1 MPTKNVAPTPADRA
15 CAQVRAAT
23 PHPPQAQGSAP
34 LRVPVPQSQQR
45 ALMRAYGLDT
55 APAAVPDTESLQ
67 RHEALKALV
76 RTGRSRGYLTHQ
88 EVRDQLPELP
98 TVGDAFQSAADLLE
112 RMGIAVHEQAP
123 DDATLLLA
131 GSAAVTASEDDTEAA
146 TAAEEGACAVEAAF
160 SRTADPVRLYLRG
173 VGSFD
178 LLTRHGEIEI
188 AKRIEAGLQAMLLAA
203 VSAPAVVA
211 ALLALGERIA
221 AGGLKI
227 DDVVDGLART
237 DEADDH
243 VAEEDVADID
253 ADIGAEGGCG
263 VPGRTATRRLDALRA
278 QTLARFAAIRV
289 AADKLGRACKR
300 HGFGSVACQRAQRVL
315 TAEVATLRF
324 TARTVETLCEVLHAQ
339 VDAVQCPDGMPPDAL
354 KAIRQRMAEAERTM
368 RQARQDMVEAN
379 LRLVVS
385 LARKYANRGL
395 PLLDLVQEGN
405 VGLLKAVHK
414 FEYRR
419 GFKFSTY
426 ATWWIR
432 QAITRA
438 IAEQARTIRVPVH
451 AIESISKLNRV
462 RRTHLHQ
469 FGREPDVALLA
480 RQLALSE
487 TKVRQIMAVV
497 KEPISLDLPASD
509 DSDTPLG
516 DLVEDRQTIAPPD
529 AAMQTEL
536 HGLVDEVLA
545 GLSANE
551 RDVLRMRY
559 GIGSEDP
566 LTLDEMGRRLGVS
579 RSRVREI
586 EAQALRKLRDPGC
599 LERLRSCADT
609 RS

>member
-1 MPTKNVAPTPADRA
+1 MPTKHLAPTPAARA
-15 CAQVRAAT
+15 QDRAAT
-23 PHPPQAQGSAP
+23 P
-34 LRVPVPQSQQR
+34 LRVPVPKSQQR
-45 ALMRAYGLDT
+45 ALLREYGLDAVP
-55 APAAVPDTESLQ
+55 APIPDTESLQ

-76 RTGRSRGYLTHQ
+76 RTGRSRGYLTHP

-98 TVGDAFQSAADLLE
+98 ATGEAFESAVHLLE
-112 RMGIAVHEQAP
+112 GMGIALHEQAP
-123 DDATLLLA
+123 DDATLLVA
-131 GSAAVTASEDDTEAA
+131 GPAAATASEDDAEAA
-146 TAAEEGACAVEAAF
+146 AAAEEGASAVEAAF
-160 SRTADPVRLYLRG
+160 SRTTDPVRLYLRG
-173 VGSFD
+173 VGAFD

-188 AKRIEAGLQAMLLAA
+188 ARRIEAGLQAMLLAA

-211 ALLALGERIA
+211 ELLVLGERIA
-221 AGGLKI
+221 AGEMKI
-227 DDVVDGLART
+227 DDVVDGLARA

-243 VAEEDVADID
+243 VAEEDVADTDVDTD
-253 ADIGAEGGCG
+253 ASSKD
-263 VPGRTATRRLDALRA
+263 PGTTAVQRLAALRA
-278 QTLARFAAIRV
+278 EALARFAAIRV
-289 AADKLGRACKR
+289 AADKRRRACQR
-300 HGFGSVACQRAQRVL
+300 HGFGSAAGQRAQRVL

-324 TARTVETLCEVLHAQ
+324 TARTIETLCGVLHAQ
-339 VDAVQCPDGMPPDAL
+339 VADAVQPPTGIPQDAL
-354 KAIRQRMAEAERTM
+354 KAIHQRVADAERAV

-487 TKVRQIMAVV
+487 AKVRQILAVV
-497 KEPISLDLPASD
+497 KEPVSLDLPTSD
-509 DSDTPLG
+509 DSDTTLG
-516 DLVEDRQTIAPPD
+516 DLVEDRQAVAPPD
-529 AAMQTEL
+529 AAMHSEL
-536 HGLVDEVLA
+536 HGLVDELLA
-545 GLSANE
+545 GLSATE

-559 GIGSEDP
+559 GFGSEDD
-566 LTLDEMGRRLGVS
+566 LTLDETGRRLGVS

-599 LERLRSCADT
+599 LARLRSCADT
-609 RS
+609 RQ